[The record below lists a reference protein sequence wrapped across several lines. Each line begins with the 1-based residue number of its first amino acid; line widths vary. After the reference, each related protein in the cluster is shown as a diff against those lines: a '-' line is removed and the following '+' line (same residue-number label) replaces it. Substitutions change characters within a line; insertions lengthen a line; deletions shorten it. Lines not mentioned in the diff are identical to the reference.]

1 MNMNMNMNTSLA
13 LVTVSAGYTQVS
25 LKHTVGPLNTWMA
38 TYEYVDLNEGEAGH
52 CPGLLKERK
61 PNEKL

>member
-1 MNMNMNMNTSLA
+1 M
-13 LVTVSAGYTQVS
+13 TV
-25 LKHTVGPLNTWMA
+25 A

-52 CPGLLKERK
+52 SPGLLKERK